1 MLHQILLEQG
11 ISERLLSQATG
22 ERDLTDFLH
31 LAEILQQAATLHESE
46 AALLSWFEKTNSR
59 RSSSR
64 GSNSFRK

>member
-46 AALLSWFEKTNSR
+46 AALLSWFENKFKAKVVKR
-59 RSSSR
+59 LK
-64 GSNSFRK
+64 FV

>member
-46 AALLSWFEKTNSR
+46 SALLSWFENKFKAKVVKR
-59 RSSSR
+59 LK
-64 GSNSFRK
+64 FV